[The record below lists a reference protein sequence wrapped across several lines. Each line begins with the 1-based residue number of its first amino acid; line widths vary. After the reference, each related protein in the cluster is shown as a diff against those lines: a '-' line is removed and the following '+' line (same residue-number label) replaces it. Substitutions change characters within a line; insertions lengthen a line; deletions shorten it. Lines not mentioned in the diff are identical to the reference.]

1 MTESDVYAFLGT
13 VFKEVFG
20 RDITPQPSLT
30 AQEVVG
36 WDSFKQVEI
45 TLALEE
51 KYDIRIRARE
61 LNNVA
66 NVGDL
71 VALVV
76 KKVQDAA

>member
-13 VFKEVFG
+13 VFKGVFG
-20 RDITPQPSLT
+20 RDITPQPTLT

-76 KKVQDAA
+76 KKVQDSA